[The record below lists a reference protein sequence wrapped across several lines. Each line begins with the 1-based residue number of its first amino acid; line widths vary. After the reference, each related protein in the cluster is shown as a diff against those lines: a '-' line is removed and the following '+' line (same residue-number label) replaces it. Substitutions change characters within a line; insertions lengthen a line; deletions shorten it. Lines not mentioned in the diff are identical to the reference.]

1 MNPPR
6 KTRSVIAL
14 KTCVLDMTNNF
25 HSATSPGNMSPTTA
39 QQTMSYAPPLLRLAG
54 KFLPIPDFS
63 GRELTKPASPH
74 DAHLLATFSQD
85 SNSIRILDVRQPGQA
100 LLELRGHA
108 AAINCIEWSPSRRGT
123 LASGGDDSL
132 VLIWDLLNQGNSTAA
147 SGLNGSQNI
156 QATPNSDN
164 FQGPAA
170 SWQCDYEVGN
180 ISWAPQS
187 GLTSQ
192 GNDWLGVTG
201 GRGLWGVCL

>member
-1 MNPPR
+1 M
-6 KTRSVIAL
+6 
-14 KTCVLDMTNNF
+14 
-25 HSATSPGNMSPTTA
+25 
-39 QQTMSYAPPLLRLAG
+39 
-54 KFLPIPDFS
+54 
-63 GRELTKPASPH
+63 PASPH

-100 LLELRGHA
+100 LLELRGHS

-147 SGLNGSQNI
+147 SGLNGSQNT

-164 FQGPAA
+164 FQGPTA

-180 ISWAPQS
+180 VSWAPQS

-192 GNDWLGVTG
+192 GSDWLGVTG
-201 GRGLWGVCL
+201 GRGLWGVCM

>member
-1 MNPPR
+1 MADDYGFLA
-6 KTRSVIAL
+6 S
-14 KTCVLDMTNNF
+14 
-25 HSATSPGNMSPTTA
+25 SPGNMSPTTA

-54 KFLPIPDFS
+54 ECILLSYTPHLVS
-63 GRELTKPASPH
+63 ELIDRLVASPH

-132 VLIWDLLNQGNSTAA
+132 VLIWDLLNQGNATLAPGSNGNPQA
-147 SGLNGSQNI
+147 SG
-156 QATPNSDN
+156 NSTSVN
-164 FQGPAA
+164 TQGPTAT
-170 SWQCDYEVGN
+170 WQCDYEVGN

-187 GLTSQ
+187 GLNSQ
-192 GNDWLGVTG
+192 GSDWLGVSG
-201 GRGLWGVCL
+201 GRGVWGVCL

>member
-1 MNPPR
+1 MI
-6 KTRSVIAL
+6 KLI
-14 KTCVLDMTNNF
+14 K
-25 HSATSPGNMSPTTA
+25 
-39 QQTMSYAPPLLRLAG
+39 
-54 KFLPIPDFS
+54 I
-63 GRELTKPASPH
+63 ASPH

-100 LLELRGHA
+100 LLELRGHT

-132 VLIWDLLNQGNSTAA
+132 VLIWDLLNQGNAMVTS
-147 SGLNGSQNI
+147 SLNGNQSAQI
-156 QATPNSDN
+156 APSPDN

-180 ISWAPQS
+180 VSWAPQS

-192 GNDWLGVTG
+192 GSDWLGVAG
-201 GRGLWGVCL
+201 GRGLWGVCM